1 MIDISNK
8 TEEDFLIIKLE
19 GEVDASSSIYLDK
32 ALRKAVEQNFKKI
45 LVDCNKLNYISS
57 AGYPTEQVTVKEIK
71 KKYGM
76 RV

>member
-1 MIDISNK
+1 MVHLKFRLKIITFRNIKSIGNKEAGIFMFLFLMVDI
-8 TEEDFLIIKLE
+8 EELF
-19 GEVDASSSIYLDK
+19 
-32 ALRKAVEQNFKKI
+32 
-45 LVDCNKLNYISS
+45 NYISS